1 MFDVLLLCL
10 IWIFIDKSSFK
21 KKHSVRGDYAIVHGE
36 TP

>member
-21 KKHSVRGDYAIVHGE
+21 KKSVRGDYAIFHGE